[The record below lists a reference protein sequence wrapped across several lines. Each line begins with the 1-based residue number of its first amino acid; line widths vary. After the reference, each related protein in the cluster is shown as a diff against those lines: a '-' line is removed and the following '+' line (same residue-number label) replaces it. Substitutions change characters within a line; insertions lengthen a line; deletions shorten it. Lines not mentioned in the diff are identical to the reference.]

1 MGVRMRRFSNRCCL
15 VLMALLGA
23 TCAAPLATHDDGQEP
38 GGPAWISLAIENG
51 KPGGALNLVAG
62 QEYVF
67 DRITLAVD
75 NRSLK
80 DSGAALDWLRRESS
94 FKGLDWDGVREARAH
109 WRNYRESR
117 PAADAYAHVFEGAR
131 WMEQPNSLELAVL
144 DANGVVLGQPLRL
157 ANSDF
162 LNRLKQQDYDMIRAE
177 YRHEDFARHK
187 DRNSAKVRRAVAKI
201 VFAVQTD
208 LKKRL
213 VMPANAHALRVVWDK
228 RPGEPYTFPIR
239 LLQAP
244 YNYGGRLEV
253 KVEPD
258 KPVYYPGDT
267 IRATFTLRDQKGQPL
282 SFADFD
288 KNGIRQINIHLDGP
302 VQNPTYYHEEWLS
315 EFNARYSYHVRAP
328 ELGFGTATAS
338 TNRALKG
345 PPLDETG
352 THMVVELH
360 VPKNLPSTQFG
371 TFEIGATAWRNYGS
385 QSWIARL
392 DRPIQVGQREH
403 THFEKF
409 GCENCHVPNSAMDMG
424 RLIPPMAGVAK
435 LKVATI
441 ESCVMCHD
449 NSRNGSRR
457 LDKYLHLIHMNR
469 DKFPAA
475 KNNCAV
481 CHLTAESIRKV
492 HFEVCS
498 NCHENLHQNNQPK
511 YSDAQCQ
518 GCHQD
523 HGRGHIAPK
532 AAPVNIYYRP

>member
-1 MGVRMRRFSNRCCL
+1 MGSLTGNFYNRCCL
-15 VLMALLGA
+15 LFTALLA
-23 TCAAPLATHDDGQEP
+23 TTCAAPLTTHDGQEP
-38 GGPAWISLAIENG
+38 DGPAWISLTVENG
-51 KPGGALNLVAG
+51 KPVGSLNLVAG

-67 DRITLAVD
+67 DRITLAAD
-75 NRSLK
+75 NRTLK
-80 DSGAALDWLRRESS
+80 DSRAALDWLRRESS
-94 FKGLDWDGVREARAH
+94 FKGLDWEGVREARAH

-117 PAADAYAHVFEGAR
+117 PAADVYAHVFEGAR

-157 ANSDF
+157 SNGDF
-162 LNRLKQQDYDMIRAE
+162 LNRLKQQDFDMIKAE
-177 YRHEDFARHK
+177 YRYEDFARHK
-187 DRNSAKVRRAVAKI
+187 DRNSAKVRRAVAKV
-201 VFAVQTD
+201 VFAVQTE

-213 VMPANAHALRVVWDK
+213 TLPANAHALRVIWDK
-228 RPGEPYTFPIR
+228 RPGEPYVFPIR
-239 LLQAP
+239 LLQTP
-244 YNYGGRLEV
+244 YNYGARLEV

-267 IRATFTLRDQKGQPL
+267 IRATFTLRDQKGLPL
-282 SFADFD
+282 RFADFE

-315 EFNARYSYHVRAP
+315 EFKARYAYHVRAP
-328 ELGFGTATAS
+328 ELGFGTATES
-338 TNRALKG
+338 TNTALKA

-360 VPKNLPSTQFG
+360 VPKNLPSGQFG

-409 GCENCHVPNSAMDMG
+409 GCETCHLPNSAMDMG
-424 RLIPPMAGVAK
+424 LLIPPMAGVTK
-435 LKVATI
+435 LKVDSL
-441 ESCVMCHD
+441 ESCVLCHD

-469 DKFPAA
+469 EKFPAA
-475 KNNCAV
+475 KNNCSV
-481 CHLTAESIRKV
+481 CHLSADSIRKV

-498 NCHENLHQNNQPK
+498 NCHENLHNNNQPK
-511 YSDAQCQ
+511 YTDVQCQ

-523 HGRGHIAPK
+523 YGRGHITPA
-532 AAPVNIYYRP
+532 AAPVNIYYRQ